1 MAVIISTLGLTPAIV
16 RKMMDELQKRGV
28 NVREVHVVTTKG
40 AVIELEGEED
50 SMSWAMAL
58 RWGLCNASSYGH
70 G

>member
-1 MAVIISTLGLTPAIV
+1 LEVIISTLGLTPAIV
-16 RKMMDELQKRGV
+16 RKMMDEFQKRGV
-28 NVREVHVVTTKG
+28 DVREVHVVTTKG

-58 RWGLCNASSYGH
+58 RSGLCNASSSGH